1 MFIHIVDISDVALIK
16 RLKAAGAWLQW
27 MATGVMQKWIE
38 KQPAAVVYRRF
49 CKKRCNKK
57 RVMAYG
63 LIGNDHPTPR
73 ERRLKP

>member
-1 MFIHIVDISDVALIK
+1 
-16 RLKAAGAWLQW
+16 